1 MNKINDLVTVHRPG
15 FALQKMSTKIVA
27 INEKGVWHKPAASKA
42 VAILVNKSS
51 SSGIG
56 WDYYPSLK
64 STMNT
69 STLLQY
75 NVYWVWKTQINE
87 YKEK

>member
-42 VAILVNKSS
+42 VAILVNKNS

-56 WDYYPSLK
+56 WDYYIMFIGCGKHKLMNIRK
-64 STMNT
+64 SD
-69 STLLQY
+69 LCY
-75 NVYWVWKTQINE
+75 V
-87 YKEK
+87 